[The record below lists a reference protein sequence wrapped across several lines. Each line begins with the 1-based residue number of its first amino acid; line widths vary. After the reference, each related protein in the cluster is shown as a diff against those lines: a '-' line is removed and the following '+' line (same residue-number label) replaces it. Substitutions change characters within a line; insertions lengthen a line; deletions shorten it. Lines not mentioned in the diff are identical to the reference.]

1 MNNSVLSGK
10 NVAPLKRNMEEGQFS
25 LMRSIYRNTSQAK
38 KTNYNGGTLNITYQD
53 SSSRTERL
61 KSIAIGKQEYQ
72 STVSYRSYDTND
84 VAHKLRRVRQA
95 GTAAPKKKELN
106 A

>member
-25 LMRSIYRNTSQAK
+25 LMRSVFRSTNQT
-38 KTNYNGGTLNITYQD
+38 KTTNPNGSTLNITYQD

-61 KSIAIGKQEYQ
+61 KAMAIGKQEYQ
-72 STVSYRSYDTND
+72 PTVSYRSYDTND
-84 VAHKLRRVRQA
+84 VAHRVRRVRQA
-95 GTAAPKKKELN
+95 GSVAPKKKGLN
-106 A
+106 V

>member
-25 LMRSIYRNTSQAK
+25 LMRSIYRNTSQPK
-38 KTNYNGGTLNITYQD
+38 TTNYNGSTLNITYHD

-61 KSIAIGKQEYQ
+61 KALAIGKKGYET
-72 STVSYRSYDTND
+72 TVSYRSYDTNE
-84 VAHKLRRVRQA
+84 VAHRVRRVRQA
-95 GTAAPKKKELN
+95 GAAAPKKKGLN
-106 A
+106 V

>member
-1 MNNSVLSGK
+1 MNNSVLSG
-10 NVAPLKRNMEEGQFS
+10 NAAPLKRNMEEGQFS
-25 LMRSIYRNTSQAK
+25 LMRSIYRKTSQL
-38 KTNYNGGTLNITYQD
+38 KTQNYNGSTLNVTFQD

-61 KSIAIGKQEYQ
+61 KALAIGKQTRQ

-84 VAHKLRRVRQA
+84 VAHRVRRVRQA
-95 GTAAPKKKELN
+95 GSAAPKKKGLS